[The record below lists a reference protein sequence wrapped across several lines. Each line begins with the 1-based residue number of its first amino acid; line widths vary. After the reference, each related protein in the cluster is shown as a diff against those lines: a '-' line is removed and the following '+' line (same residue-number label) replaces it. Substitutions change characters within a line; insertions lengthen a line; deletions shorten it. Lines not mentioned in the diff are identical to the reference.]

1 MRRSLFISKTTS
13 CRCCFIDNN
22 KNSSVNSSSLS
33 SQLTQLF
40 RHQGWSGH
48 ISGSTNLHQNSIKQ
62 SDGVDDVVRVKA
74 EQQRWLDV
82 EQWSGYS
89 DSYLK
94 QNARFRPQYEVPGSS
109 AQAAETNW
117 IQEISE
123 IVYDI
128 YGEAADILEELE
140 SNPLH
145 PQFKEMLETARTRR
159 KHLEQKLDEIY
170 AGAHPTIKT
179 MYDAMLVRRW
189 QTLEDWME
197 LVQRNRQ
204 ETINKLT
211 PEWIEELEK
220 RKGIAEEFKTKLKH
234 LGMAM
239 EASPVAFLEGSGF
252 SEEEMAM
259 IERRKRFFRRSTE
272 FGKAINQGDYNP
284 H

>member
-1 MRRSLFISKTTS
+1 MRRITLST
-13 CRCCFIDNN
+13 
-22 KNSSVNSSSLS
+22 SSVSS
-33 SQLTQLF
+33 TALF
-40 RHQGWSGH
+40 TSMRFQGWSGH
-48 ISGSTNLHQNSIKQ
+48 ISGNNLNKPSVKQ
-62 SDGVDDVVRVKA
+62 SDGVDDIVRVKA

-89 DSYLK
+89 DTYLS
-94 QNARFRPQYEVPGSS
+94 QNARFRPQYEIAGNPGTSFS
-109 AQAAETNW
+109 IKVIE
-117 IQEISE
+117 EICI
-123 IVYDI
+123 IVYEI

-145 PQFKEMLETARTRR
+145 PNFKEMLETAKSRR
-159 KHLEQKLDEIY
+159 KKLEQKLDEMY
-170 AGAHPTIKT
+170 AGAHPTVKT
-179 MYDAMLVRRW
+179 LYDAMLVKRW

-220 RKGIAEEFKTKLKH
+220 RKGIAEEFKTRLKH

-252 SEEEMAM
+252 NEEEMVM
-259 IERRKRFFRRSTE
+259 IQRRKQFFRKATD
-272 FGKAINQGDYNP
+272 FGKSIAFTDHNP